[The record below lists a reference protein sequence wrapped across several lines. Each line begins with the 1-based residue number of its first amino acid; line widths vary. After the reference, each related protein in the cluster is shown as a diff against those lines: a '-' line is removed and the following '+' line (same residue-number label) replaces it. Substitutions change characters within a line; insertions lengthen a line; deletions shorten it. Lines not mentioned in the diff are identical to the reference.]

1 MKNLI
6 LASVVATSLS
16 ATSMAV
22 AGGPAQPLNLPAPKG
37 GLYAGL
43 GLGVGALDI
52 SSDLITDKAA
62 KNTNQQ
68 NNWGFAGRVDV
79 GYLLDITGDVLVG
92 AEVGYNYLP
101 QTKYTFNTVTDTDP
115 DKPNVKHSYKYSDY
129 SFDMLAVAKYLLPE
143 NFNVFGKAGIAVVK
157 QTASLE
163 DSGNTSKDHL
173 TKVLPEIALG
183 VGYNVNANVETTL
196 TWAHVFGDDLS
207 DVKDVSKATAASIN
221 SDVPSSNT
229 ILIGVDYKFDL

>member
-6 LASVVATSLS
+6 LASVAATSLS
-16 ATSMAV
+16 AASMAV

-79 GYLLDITGDVLVG
+79 GYLLDITGDVLMG

-101 QTKYTFNTVTDTDP
+101 QTKYTFDTGTGTAQQ
-115 DKPNVKHSYKYSDY
+115 SYKYSDY

-143 NFNVFGKAGIAVVK
+143 NFNVFGKAGVAVVK

-163 DSGNTSKDHL
+163 KSGKTTKDHL

-207 DVKDVSKATAASIN
+207 DVKNVSTATAASIN